1 LASMAN
7 LALTYRNQRRWKEE
21 EEEEEEEEE
30 QRQLKEQEKLQKK
43 QKREEKQKQMAARK
57 LERERARA
65 EKAAQEAIKKAQR
78 EERAIQKQAAKQLQ
92 DKVESTNQSS
102 LARARRLFWRHVF
115 RTLFTCGCWLKCLLL
130 PFLRLLILS
139 HLCRFQFYIGLSTLR
154 ILTFFLRCW
163 L

>member
-7 LALTYRNQRRWKEE
+7 LALTYRNQRRWK

-102 LARARRLFWRHVF
+102 LARARRLFCGRHIF
-115 RTLFTCGCWLKCLLL
+115 RTLFTCECWLKCLLL
-130 PFLRLLILS
+130 LFLRLLILS